1 MNYCPSCGTAN
12 RDGSRFC
19 NECGHKLPSKT
30 GIICPM
36 CSHVNP
42 AANVYCDNCQARLV
56 PLTPASQPA
65 QPPSSAQAAPG
76 AGAAAIK
83 KGLSLPTK
91 PADESAQP
99 ETEPPPGPEPD
110 ETPDWL
116 VKLRAA
122 APKASEMKF
131 KPPEPTEPEP
141 AAGSLPPSAEI
152 PDWMRPTEGE
162 APDWF
167 RRIAE
172 SAPAVQPVESAPQPS
187 EDDLPDWM
195 RDLDLAS
202 PGQPVLRSPRPKG
215 VGSAVEGPAPPAPSL
230 PTEGGSVADETDWL
244 EQLRSEPAAPDR
256 SGEDLNWLS
265 ALEASPSV
273 ETEPAPTEDTAPDWL
288 AQPQSAAPESDAPDW
303 LKQIQGI
310 SQPPALSTGTAT
322 PEPATSPIEEPD
334 WLAGLQTQSE
344 VEAPAPASEAP
355 VGELDWLAEVRGPS
369 QVEAPTQELTAEG
382 PAWLADLQAQPG
394 ASETE
399 TAADE
404 PDWLSR
410 ISGSTDLPAEK
421 PAVEGAPSAP
431 SAGQAVPD
439 WLGGIGSEALSTE
452 VASGS
457 EQAPDTSEAPDWL
470 RGVGIGQ
477 PAQAEKED
485 STTFVTGPVAA
496 FVGEEVEP
504 VEQGEAPSWLTD
516 VGQLPAPAGTQ
527 VTQPAELPNWL
538 RDLGPLP
545 KAPTRPEEIPF
556 GEVPPAEPGQVPDWL
571 QTMQPGRAAPAF
583 ADEAGRPLDTTFDR
597 SAAESTGLAAAA
609 IPSWLQDLR
618 PTEAPSAPA
627 AAVEESVVESEG
639 VLAGLRNVLPA
650 SPFMGTPQGA
660 PAVTRAQIPAADL
673 ARAGL
678 FQELLARGSLAPTIV
693 RPGLGRKFRMGDRIS
708 RWIIAALII
717 ILAFTPNVS
726 NIAQSFFQLGAVD
739 ASLYRPAQEQIETL
753 TAGDRVLIVFDYDA
767 FQAGEM
773 DTIAEAFLTH
783 VRLKDADV
791 SVTSLN
797 PLGLSIAHRLLP
809 DIPCLNQNQCYLP
822 GQVVGVQNALAASQ
836 AKLIIVLAGSPEPMR
851 WWIEQA
857 AASGAQT
864 PIVAGLS
871 AGALPQV
878 LPYVQSGQVKAAVTG
893 LIGGLAYQRS
903 LDPEPDAGDDALDRT
918 VRSEALY
925 LSQIAF
931 AVILIVG
938 VFVSLLT
945 RTGRAN

>member
-1 MNYCPSCGTAN
+1 MNYCPNCGTAN

-19 NECGHKLPSKT
+19 NECGRKLPSKT

-56 PLTPASQPA
+56 PLTPASQPT
-65 QPPSSAQAAPG
+65 PPPGPQAAPG
-76 AGAAAIK
+76 GGTSQFK

-99 ETEPPPGPEPD
+99 ETEPSGPEPD

-122 APKASEMKF
+122 APKASEMKP

-141 AAGSLPPSAEI
+141 AAGSLPPPAEI

-167 RRIAE
+167 RRITE

-215 VGSAVEGPAPPAPSL
+215 VGGAVEGPAPPAL
-230 PTEGGSVADETDWL
+230 PAEGGSVADEADWL
-244 EQLRSEPAAPDR
+244 EQLRSEPAASDR
-256 SGEDLNWLS
+256 SGEDLDWLS
-265 ALEASPSV
+265 ARETPPSV
-273 ETEPAPTEDTAPDWL
+273 ETEPAPSQDTA
-288 AQPQSAAPESDAPDW
+288 
-303 LKQIQGI
+303 
-310 SQPPALSTGTAT
+310 
-322 PEPATSPIEEPD
+322 PD
-334 WLAGLQTQSE
+334 WLAGLQTPSE
-344 VEAPAPASEAP
+344 VEAPAPAGEAP
-355 VGELDWLAEVRGPS
+355 VGELDWLAEIRGPS
-369 QVEAPTQELTAEG
+369 QVETPPEELTAEE
-382 PAWLADLQAQPG
+382 PAWLADTKVRSSLQAQPG
-394 ASETE
+394 VSETE
-399 TAADE
+399 TAADTKVRSSE
-404 PDWLSR
+404 RDWLSR
-410 ISGSTDLPAEK
+410 ITGSTDLPAEK

-431 SAGQAVPD
+431 SAGPE
-439 WLGGIGSEALSTE
+439 WLGGVGSEALSTE
-452 VASGS
+452 MAPGS
-457 EQAPDTSEAPDWL
+457 EQAPDTGEAPDWL
-470 RGVGIGQ
+470 RDVGIGQ

-485 STTFVTGPVAA
+485 ATTIVSGPVAA

-516 VGQLPAPAGTQ
+516 VGQLPAPAETQ
-527 VTQPAELPNWL
+527 VSQPAELPDWL

-545 KAPTRPEEIPF
+545 KAPTQPEEIPF

-571 QTMQPGRAAPAF
+571 QAMQPGRAAPTF

-597 SAAESTGLAAAA
+597 SAVDSTGLAAAA
-609 IPSWLQDLR
+609 IPSWLQSLR

-627 AAVEESVVESEG
+627 AGVEESVVESEG

-660 PAVTRAQIPAADL
+660 PAVTRAQIPTADL

-678 FQELLARGSLAPTIV
+678 FQELLARGSLAPTLV

-726 NIAQSFFQLGAVD
+726 NIAQSFFQLDAVD
-739 ASLYRPAQEQIETL
+739 ASLYRPAQEQIEAL

-783 VRLKDADV
+783 VRMKDADV

-822 GQVVGVQNALAASQ
+822 GQAAGVQSALASSR

-857 AASGAQT
+857 ATSGAQT

-893 LIGGLAYQRS
+893 LIGGLAYRRS
-903 LDPEPDAGDDALDRT
+903 LDPEPDAGDDGLDRM

-931 AVILIVG
+931 AVILIAG